1 MNETHLKP
9 RTLHWFALLLLT
21 ASVCINYADRG
32 NLAIAAVRLQS
43 ELHLTGRN
51 RLCKRVLAVPHS
63 PLIAWHE

>member
-32 NLAIAAVRLQS
+32 NLAIAGFAGPGQFRFSGTDDLDV
-43 ELHLTGRN
+43 HY
-51 RLCKRVLAVPHS
+51 K
-63 PLIAWHE
+63 